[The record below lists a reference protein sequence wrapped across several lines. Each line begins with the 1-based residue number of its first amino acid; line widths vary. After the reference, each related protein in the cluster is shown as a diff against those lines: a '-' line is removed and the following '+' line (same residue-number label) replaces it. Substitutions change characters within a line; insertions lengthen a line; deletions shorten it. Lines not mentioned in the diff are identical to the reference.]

1 MDALTNYAPLMP
13 DFDAPGLAKPPACE
27 PSVTT
32 EALTLALERALDERR
47 RAECMAHI
55 QSDAVQLALDVLVT
69 GEDIVGYFKG
79 FIKSLVDN
87 CESHACGVWLRDD
100 EGECCDMWMAYIDG
114 RYYTPETEGWAAIA
128 MPREAM
134 ASHLRGFAPGLTEIV
149 EYTGDDTRLPEAVR
163 DYNTKAAV
171 ASLLVAPL
179 TLGPTT
185 LGWMALAT
193 GCTDDCEAV
202 WRRAV
207 IDATARQGT
216 LALHHSRQ
224 AERSRVEARRQAR
237 LEERNRIARDIH
249 DTLTQ
254 GFAAILMQ
262 LQAAQRSAPDLPP
275 QVTRSLETAVDLAR
289 SHMIEARRSVGTLRP
304 RPAGEDDLAT
314 SLARM
319 VALVRRTTEI
329 PIDLQVGELPTM
341 GGMEREVLGIAQE
354 ALTNAVRHSRAQ
366 RIVVRASTARG
377 LGVRVSVADDGR
389 GINDVH
395 AGRGFGLTSMQER
408 ADRIGAALT
417 VVTAPRAGTEVVL
430 AWQPPSFSIPGARN
444 AAQ

>member
-1 MDALTNYAPLMP
+1 MEALSPDTRP
-13 DFDAPGLAKPPACE
+13 DFDVDAPKPTARPHCE
-27 PSVTT
+27 PSPNT
-32 EALTLALERALDERR
+32 EALTLALELALDERR

-55 QSDAVQLALDVLVT
+55 QSDAVQLALDLLVT
-69 GEDIVGYFKG
+69 GEDIDGYFKA

-100 EGECCDMWMAYIDG
+100 EGTCCDMWMAYIDG
-114 RYYTPETEGWAAIA
+114 QFYTPETEGWAALA

-134 ASHLRGFAPGLTEIV
+134 AGHLGGFAPGWSRTV
-149 EYTGDDTRLPEAVR
+149 DYTGDDARLPEAVR
-163 DYNTKAAV
+163 RYNAEASV

-179 TLGPTT
+179 TLGSTT

-193 GCTDDCEAV
+193 GCTTDCEAI
-202 WRRAV
+202 WRHAV
-207 IDATARQGT
+207 IDATARQAT

-262 LQAAQRSAPDLPP
+262 LQAAQRSAPDLPA

-289 SHMIEARRSVGTLRP
+289 SHMVEARRSVGTLRP

-314 SLARM
+314 SLSRM

-329 PIDLQVGELPTM
+329 PIDLKVDELPTM

-354 ALTNAVRHSRAQ
+354 ALTNAVRHSSAQAHRRTGLDRSRPRAPCVGGRRRPWHQ
-366 RIVVRASTARG
+366 RRARRQRLRIDEHAGARG
-377 LGVRVSVADDGR
+377 PDRRRPHR
-389 GINDVH
+389 GH
-395 AGRGFGLTSMQER
+395 
-408 ADRIGAALT
+408 GASRRHRS
-417 VVTAPRAGTEVVL
+417 RAGVGTAIL
-430 AWQPPSFSIPGARN
+430 LDSWS
-444 AAQ
+444 AACRQ

>member
-1 MDALTNYAPLMP
+1 MLRNWRRHR
-13 DFDAPGLAKPPACE
+13 PASRLRLLRRSPW
-27 PSVTT
+27 PSSGRWTSAAVPSAWRTS
-32 EALTLALERALDERR
+32 RATPSSWRWT
-47 RAECMAHI
+47 C
-55 QSDAVQLALDVLVT
+55 SST
-69 GEDIVGYFKG
+69 GEDIVGYFKA

-114 RYYTPETEGWAAIA
+114 RFYTPETEGWAAIA

-134 ASHLRGFAPGLTEIV
+134 AAHLGGFAPGWTETV
-149 EYTGDDTRLPEAVR
+149 EYAGDDARLPDAVR
-163 DYNTKAAV
+163 RYNAEASV

-193 GCTDDCEAV
+193 GCTTDCEAI

-207 IDATARQGT
+207 IDATARQAT

-289 SHMIEARRSVGTLRP
+289 SHMVEARRSVGTLRP

-314 SLARM
+314 SLSRM

-329 PIDLQVGELPTM
+329 PIDLTGRRVADDGRHGA
-341 GGMEREVLGIAQE
+341 GGARHRTGGADQRRPALARAGASRYGPRPFAALG
-354 ALTNAVRHSRAQ
+354 L
-366 RIVVRASTARG
+366 
-377 LGVRVSVADDGR
+377 RVSVADDGR

-395 AGRGFGLTSMQER
+395 ARRGFGLTSMQER

-430 AWQPPSFSIPGARN
+430 AWQPPSFSIPGARH